1 MNSNIIEKY
10 LDYTKKSLIKYFK
23 LVLPKLRVKD
33 ISLIIDKYLEIRYYN
48 YYDLDK
54 NGIKK

>member
-10 LDYTKKSLIKYFK
+10 LDYTKKSLTKYFK

-48 YYDLDK
+48 Y
-54 NGIKK
+54 